1 LLSPPGAIC
10 YGDLYS
16 GGAVL
21 RPSTPAPLRCALIG
35 ALAATLLA
43 GCGRKGPLELPPSA
57 QAAGVNDPVT
67 GKPRPPMTRGGYPI
81 APPGQRKS
89 IPLDWLID

>member
-1 LLSPPGAIC
+1 
-10 YGDLYS
+10 
-16 GGAVL
+16 
-21 RPSTPAPLRCALIG
+21 LIG
-35 ALAATLLA
+35 ALAAAALLA

-57 QAAGVNDPVT
+57 QVAEVNDPVT
-67 GKPRPPMTRGGYPI
+67 GKPRPAMTREGYPI

>member
-1 LLSPPGAIC
+1 M
-10 YGDLYS
+10 
-16 GGAVL
+16 L
-21 RPSTPAPLRCALIG
+21 RPSAPALFRCVLIG

-43 GCGRKGPLELPPSA
+43 ACGRKGPLELPPSA
-57 QAAGVNDPVT
+57 QVAEVNDPVT

-81 APPGQRKS
+81 APPGERKS